1 MVWARPPPA
10 EFTAWWREV
19 GTMKVPRSARSIS
32 ASQRRSER
40 SQRLLDGG
48 FTRRTFLRGA
58 AAGTGVALGA
68 GALRGASATGLACT
82 GEPNPIPGGFEIP
95 DLGFFHVNLPA
106 PGVDVST
113 ITDFRGW
120 VGAAEIQGMWE
131 ADGVDDGVPRF
142 YDVDLRF
149 MKGDVVDTGGCTSHL
164 AFGFV

>member
-1 MVWARPPPA
+1 MRA
-10 EFTAWWREV
+10 
-19 GTMKVPRSARSIS
+19 PRSARSIS
-32 ASQRRSER
+32 AAQRRSER
-40 SQRLLDGG
+40 AQRLLHGG

-68 GALRGASATGLACT
+68 GALRTASATGLACT
-82 GEPNPIPGGFEIP
+82 GQPNPIPGGFEIP
-95 DLGFFHVNLPA
+95 GFGFFHLNLPA

-120 VGAAEIQGMWE
+120 VGAAEIQGMWK